1 MDRIEWHI
9 PPKNLNMKSDE
20 VHIWLASL
28 DIDRTSLKNLKK
40 ILSEDEIKRAEKFY
54 FEKDKNHFIACR
66 SILRNILSLYLNVPA
81 GDIKFSYNPYGKPSV
96 PEKKISFNLS
106 NSYGL
111 AIYGIT
117 CDKEIGIDI
126 EHIPED
132 FSWEEIV
139 EQFFS
144 KKEIM
149 ELYKTPCDMR
159 KKAFFNCW
167 TRKEAY
173 IKAKGMGLSI
183 PLDSFDVSL
192 IPGEPVKL
200 LEVRGKKEEKSR
212 WFLKEIL
219 INNNYISAL
228 AVEGYN
234 LTFKYW
240 KWNHLKEL
248 LT

>member
-1 MDRIEWHI
+1 MDKIEWNI
-9 PPKNLNMKSDE
+9 PIKNLKIENDE

-28 DIDRTSLKNLKK
+28 NAGRPSTEGLEK

-54 FEKDKNHFIACR
+54 FKKDRNHFVACR
-66 SILRNILSLYLNVPA
+66 CILRNILSLYLDIPA
-81 GDIKFSYNPYGKPSV
+81 GDIKFSYNTYGKPSV
-96 PEKKISFNLS
+96 PEKKIFFNLS

-117 CDKEIGIDI
+117 CNKEIGIDI

-192 IPGEPVKL
+192 MPGEPVKL
-200 LEVRGKKEEKSR
+200 LEVRGKREEKSP

-219 INNNYISAL
+219 INNNYVSAL

-240 KWNHLKEL
+240 KWNLITESDH
-248 LT
+248 

>member
-1 MDRIEWHI
+1 MDIKQWHN
-9 PPKNLNMKSDE
+9 PSKNLKIENDE

-28 DIDRTSLKNLKK
+28 DIDRISPECIEK
-40 ILSEDEIKRAEKFY
+40 ILSEDEIKRAGKYY
-54 FEKDKNHFIACR
+54 FEKDRNHFIACR
-66 SILRNILSLYLNVPA
+66 YILRNILSLYLNIGA
-81 GDIKFSYNPYGKPSV
+81 EKIKFSYNPYGKPSV
-96 PEKKISFNLS
+96 PGGEISFNLS

-111 AIYGIT
+111 ALYGIT
-117 CDKEIGIDI
+117 FDKEIGIDI

-139 EQFFS
+139 KQFFS
-144 KKEIM
+144 KKEII
-149 ELYKTPCDMR
+149 ELYRIPGDMR
-159 KKAFFNCW
+159 KKAFFNGW

-183 PLDSFDVSL
+183 GLDSFDVSL
-192 IPGEPVKL
+192 IPGKAAEL

-212 WFLKEIL
+212 WLLKEIL
-219 INNNYISAL
+219 ISNNYVAAL

-234 LTFKYW
+234 LNFKYW
-240 KWNHLKEL
+240 KWNYVTEL